1 MQYFLLVVDDDNIR
15 FEVGDAQVG
24 WNGASSCCFPTW
36 KITENFEL
44 FFVHT
49 VHKEIDDVVVPP
61 CVAMC
66 V

>member
-1 MQYFLLVVDDDNIR
+1 MQYFLLVVNDDNIR

-24 WNGASSCCFPTW
+24 WNGASSCCFTTW
-36 KITENFEL
+36 QITENFKL

-49 VHKEIDDVVVPP
+49 VNNEVDEVVVPP
-61 CVAMC
+61 CVPMC